1 MYVYVY
7 MYVFVYLLS
16 CIHAYAASSSV
27 VDLKKAL
34 LASGEGQLVGDSSW
48 GRAV

>member
-7 MYVFVYLLS
+7 MCTFYP
-16 CIHAYAASSSV
+16 AYMHAASSSV
-27 VDLKKAL
+27 VDLKEAL

-48 GRAV
+48 GHAV